1 MKLETIRLPMSCSFF
16 VLFCFFF
23 YLTTSSPGRFSL
35 ALPPGDEVVYLRYF
49 FFSKGNK
56 GEIKIT

>member
-1 MKLETIRLPMSCSFF
+1 MKLETIRLPIGRSFF
-16 VLFCFFF
+16 FFF
-23 YLTTSSPGRFSL
+23 IFISGF
-35 ALPPGDEVVYLRYF
+35 F

>member
-1 MKLETIRLPMSCSFF
+1 MKLETIRLPIGRSFF
-16 VLFCFFF
+16 VFLFLSQVF
-23 YLTTSSPGRFSL
+23 
-35 ALPPGDEVVYLRYF
+35 F